1 MVGDTTALR
10 CRLPVNSN
18 SENPRKLRILII
30 EDGKMLGRLLGQLLE
45 HFGYQVEVTESGQEG
60 IELYRQEP
68 ADLVITDIWLPDMD
82 GRDIIRQLRMEF
94 PEIRVIAMSGA
105 ESVEEPLSE
114 ARRLGARRTFRKPF
128 DTQELLLGIEEELA
142 GVE

>member
-1 MVGDTTALR
+1 MVGDATALR
-10 CRLPVNSN
+10 CRLPVNSH
-18 SENPRKLRILII
+18 SENSRKPRILII

-82 GRDIIRQLRMEF
+82 GRDIIRQLLEEY
-94 PEIRVIAMSGA
+94 PQTRVIAMSGDD
-105 ESVEEPLSE
+105 SGEEPLTE
-114 ARRLGARRTFRKPF
+114 ARQLGARQTFRKPF
-128 DTQELLLGIEEELA
+128 DTQELLLVIEEELA
-142 GVE
+142 EVA